1 MLLNMLLLHVR
12 VRCFL
17 IDLSGFSIRLMY
29 LRRGAG
35 VWMRRTSDWAG
46 RARRRKIP
54 AINETGYGPSIF
66 IAERPST
73 PCCTLP
79 PPGVGAGAV
88 GSSRRLRNNASWT
101 VILAAA
107 PRDLRLDAQPFLRT
121 FSSLPTRKYP
131 WITLLRIN
139 QQMHCSKLFLSGTLG
154 AHPRG
159 DRTINKPILKYGTTS
174 PDFQ

>member
-1 MLLNMLLLHVR
+1 MFPDRSFRVQHPVDVPAAWRERMNATHERLGRTRTEKENSGNKRDWIRAKYFYCRKAVHPVLH
-12 VRCFL
+12 
-17 IDLSGFSIRLMY
+17 
-29 LRRGAG
+29 
-35 VWMRRTSDWAG
+35 
-46 RARRRKIP
+46 
-54 AINETGYGPSIF
+54 
-66 IAERPST
+66 
-73 PCCTLP
+73 P
-79 PPGVGAGAV
+79 PPPLGVGAGAV
-88 GSSRRLRNNASWT
+88 GSSHRLRNNASWT

>member
-79 PPGVGAGAV
+79 PPLPPAWARARWGRVAAYEI
-88 GSSRRLRNNASWT
+88 
-101 VILAAA
+101 ILAAA